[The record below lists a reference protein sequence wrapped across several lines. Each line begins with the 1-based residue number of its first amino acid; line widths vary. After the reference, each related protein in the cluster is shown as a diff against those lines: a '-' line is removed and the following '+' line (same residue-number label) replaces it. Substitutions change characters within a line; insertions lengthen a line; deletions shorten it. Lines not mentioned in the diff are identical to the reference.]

1 MHLYGQNKL
10 FNTAQN
16 AYLDTNDY
24 INKDRNQYEI
34 KRKLWKYEYKSY
46 FFYKS
51 RNLIKQYATEK
62 KQWIYTLQVSITIS
76 KKNQISIDFFHLRS
90 L

>member
-10 FNTAQN
+10 VNTVQN

-24 INKDRNQYEI
+24 INNDRNRYEI
-34 KRKLWKYEYKSY
+34 KRNFESTSTKKV

-62 KQWIYTLQVSITIS
+62 KQ
-76 KKNQISIDFFHLRS
+76 
-90 L
+90 

>member
-10 FNTAQN
+10 VNTAQH

-51 RNLIKQYATEK
+51 RNLIKQYVPKRSNEFIRYKLVLQYPK
-62 KQWIYTLQVSITIS
+62 KI
-76 KKNQISIDFFHLRS
+76 KS